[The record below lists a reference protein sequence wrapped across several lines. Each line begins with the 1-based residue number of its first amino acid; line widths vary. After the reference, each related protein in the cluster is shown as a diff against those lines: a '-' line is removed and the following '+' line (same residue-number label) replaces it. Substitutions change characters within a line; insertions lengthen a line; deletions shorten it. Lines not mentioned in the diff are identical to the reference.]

1 MAPKEPRDKDE
12 FASRSETGLIL
23 VSDRTASWEWGSI
36 PRLTPRPRYRLR
48 GLAPWRPKQIEA
60 KPSNNF

>member
-1 MAPKEPRDKDE
+1 MVPKEPRDKDQ

-23 VSDRTASWEWGSI
+23 VSDRTVSWEWGSI